1 MKARIVT
8 LPGDGVGPEVTAAA
22 VAVLQA
28 AAAHF
33 DHEFAFDEQLI
44 GGAAIDATGEPLPA
58 ATLAAC
64 QAADAVLLG
73 AVGGPK
79 WSDPNAKVRP
89 EQGLLGLRAALGV
102 YANLR
107 PLTVHPA
114 LAALSPLKN
123 EKLQGVDVLFVRELT
138 GGAYFGAKT
147 KGADYA
153 TDECRYTEAEI
164 ERVTRRAFELAR
176 GRRRHV
182 TSVDKANVL
191 ETSRLWR
198 RTVNRVAADY
208 PDVTLEHQLVD
219 SMAMLLLT
227 RPASYDVVVT
237 ENLFGD
243 ILTDEAA
250 AIAGSLGLLP
260 SASLGEGSPSSDP
273 SGHPRSEALRGQ
285 ALLPS
290 TGEGNMVRPAAATTC
305 MGLYEPIH
313 GSAPDI
319 AGKGIANPVGAILS
333 TALLLRHSLQLEAE
347 AQAVEAAVDHVLQHG
362 PRTRDIGG
370 HAGTVEIR
378 DAVLAALEEHASNEH
393 AFFSGARSCG

>member
-28 AAAHF
+28 VAGHYG
-33 DHEFAFDEQLI
+33 HEFTFDEQLI
-44 GGAAIDATGEPLPA
+44 GGCAIDATGEPLPA

-64 QAADAVLLG
+64 KQADAVLLG

-79 WSDPNAKVRP
+79 WSDPNAPVRP

-107 PLTVHPA
+107 PLQVHPA
-114 LAALSPLKN
+114 LADLSPLKN
-123 EKLQGVDVLFVRELT
+123 ERLQGVDVLFVRELT

-147 KGADYA
+147 RTDDTA
-153 TDECRYTEAEI
+153 TDECKYTVAEV
-164 ERVTRRAFELAR
+164 ERVARRAFALAR
-176 GRRRHV
+176 GRRKQL

-198 RTVNRVAADY
+198 STVQRIATEF
-208 PDVTLEHQLVD
+208 PDVKVEHQLVD
-219 SMAMLLLT
+219 SMAMLLLSQPS
-227 RPASYDVVVT
+227 RYDVVVT

-250 AIAGSLGLLP
+250 ALAGSLGLLP
-260 SASLGEGSPSSDP
+260 SASLGES
-273 SGHPRSEALRGQ
+273 R
-285 ALLPS
+285 
-290 TGEGNMVRPAAATTC
+290 V
-305 MGLYEPIH
+305 GLYEPIH

-319 AGKGIANPVGAILS
+319 AGKGVANPVGTILS
-333 TALLLRHSLQLEAE
+333 AALLLRHSLQLEAE
-347 AQAVEAAVDHVLQHG
+347 AVAIEAAIDRVLSDG
-362 PRTRDIGG
+362 PHSRDIGG
-370 HAGTVEIR
+370 QAGTQDVL
-378 DAVLAALEEHASNEH
+378 DAVLQALDGYAS
-393 AFFSGARSCG
+393 APSLRSAG

>member
-1 MKARIVT
+1 MKAHIVT
-8 LPGDGVGPEVTAAA
+8 LPGDGVGPEVVAAA
-22 VAVLQA
+22 VAALNTVA
-28 AAAHF
+28 ARYEHVF
-33 DHEFAFDEQLI
+33 TFDEQLI
-44 GGAAIDATGEPLPA
+44 GGAAIDATGQPLPA

-64 QAADAVLLG
+64 QSADAVLLG

-79 WSDPNAKVRP
+79 WSDPNAPVRP

-107 PLTVHPA
+107 PLQVHPA
-114 LAALSPLKN
+114 LANLSPLKN
-123 EKLQGVDVLFVRELT
+123 EKLVNVDVLFVRELT

-147 KGADYA
+147 RTADAA

-164 ERVTRRAFELAR
+164 ERVVRRAFELAR
-176 GRRRHV
+176 GRRRHL

-198 RTVNRVAADY
+198 STVQRLAADY
-208 PDVTLEHQLVD
+208 PDVKVEHQLVD

-227 RPASYDVVVT
+227 QPNRYDVVVT

-260 SASLGEGSPSSDP
+260 SASLGEGK
-273 SGHPRSEALRGQ
+273 A
-285 ALLPS
+285 
-290 TGEGNMVRPAAATTC
+290 
-305 MGLYEPIH
+305 GLFEPIH

-319 AGKGIANPVGAILS
+319 AGQGVANPIGTILS
-333 TALLLRHSLQLEAE
+333 AAMLLRHSLGLEDE
-347 AQAVEAAVDHVLQHG
+347 AVAIEAAIDHVLRHG
-362 PRTRDIGG
+362 PHSRDIGG
-370 HAGTVEIR
+370 QASTQKVC
-378 DAVLAALEEHASNEH
+378 DAVLAAIEDHADHSA
-393 AFFSGARSCG
+393 AFFHGSRACG